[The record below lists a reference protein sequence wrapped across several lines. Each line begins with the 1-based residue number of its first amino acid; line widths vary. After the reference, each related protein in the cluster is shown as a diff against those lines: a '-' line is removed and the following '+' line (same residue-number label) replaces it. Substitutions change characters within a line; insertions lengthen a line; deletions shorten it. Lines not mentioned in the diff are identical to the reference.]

1 MDRVLKDKILAQPDV
16 ILDDDDVMRALIS
29 ANDQA
34 RGPNVIDLRGLAMQ
48 RLEERLDRLE
58 DTHKSVIA
66 AAYDNLA
73 GTNQIHRAV
82 LRMMDVESFDA
93 FLSILNDDVALILRV
108 DTIRIIFE
116 TRAVDTA
123 QAQTLSNLH
132 PMIGVVPM
140 SLCAQRRA
148 VHPKFMV
155 NNLRLSCQRPHCI
168 CHWAGRVRLRW
179 PHLAVWM
186 QNNFPRNRRLIFCRS
201 LQVCWNACCVAG
213 WYDFCGSQHLYQ
225 HVVRCV
231 ARHQRQQ

>member
-93 FLSILNDDVALILRV
+93 FLSILNDDVALC
-108 DTIRIIFE
+108 
-116 TRAVDTA
+116 TR
-123 QAQTLSNLH
+123 
-132 PMIGVVPM
+132 
-140 SLCAQRRA
+140 
-148 VHPKFMV
+148 
-155 NNLRLSCQRPHCI
+155 
-168 CHWAGRVRLRW
+168 
-179 PHLAVWM
+179 
-186 QNNFPRNRRLIFCRS
+186 
-201 LQVCWNACCVAG
+201 
-213 WYDFCGSQHLYQ
+213 
-225 HVVRCV
+225 
-231 ARHQRQQ
+231 

>member
-82 LRMMDVESFDA
+82 LRMMDAEYFDA
-93 FLSILNDDVALILRV
+93 FLSILNDDVAQILRV

-132 PMIGVVPM
+132 PMIGVEGPGF
-140 SLCAQRRA
+140 
-148 VHPKFMV
+148 VHSYMTQGHGT
-155 NNLRLSCQRPHCI
+155 LSSS
-168 CHWAGRVRLRW
+168 V
-179 PHLAVWM
+179 
-186 QNNFPRNRRLIFCRS
+186 
-201 LQVCWNACCVAG
+201 
-213 WYDFCGSQHLYQ
+213 
-225 HVVRCV
+225 VVRPAPRGASQV
-231 ARHQRQQ
+231 YGEQSAPILSEAALHLSLGGTRPSAMAAFGSVDAKQFSPQQATDLLSFFAGVLERVLRRWLV